1 MNVFPYHSDL
11 YFIMFSSLYN
21 PIFCS
26 FCDHL
31 VFWNIPLM
39 FKSSIIMVSYFFYQ
53 VFAELVVCVLCFVV
67 FSVQPFM
74 VFFLCFLVVFA
85 HVFFVWIVS
94 FGIFLSSDFHVFGRD
109 WLSLG
114 RWIVL
119 PDFFSPKS
127 IPMFFPVGFNSLT
140 LVIMFIMAQY
150 FSVFFFNG
158 YVVDFLKILIIYDIL
173 YLCGK
178 RTNPNFASRMCLFV
192 M

>member
-39 FKSSIIMVSYFFYQ
+39 FKSSIIMVSYFFTRYLLNWWYA
-53 VFAELVVCVLCFVV
+53 FCVLLFFLFSHLWYF
-67 FSVQPFM
+67 FSVFDS
-74 VFFLCFLVVFA
+74 FCSCI
-85 HVFFVWIVS
+85 FVWIVS
-94 FGIFLSSDFHVFGRD
+94 FGIFLSSDLHVLGRD

-119 PDFFSPKS
+119 PDF
-127 IPMFFPVGFNSLT
+127 
-140 LVIMFIMAQY
+140 LVLNQY
-150 FSVFFFNG
+150 QC
-158 YVVDFLKILIIYDIL
+158 FLQWVLI
-173 YLCGK
+173 
-178 RTNPNFASRMCLFV
+178 R
-192 M
+192 